1 MLAATAAIAGQGLG
15 EEVALVTDGRF
26 SGATRGLCVGHVAPE
41 AVAGGPIALVEE
53 GDEIVLDVDQRTI
66 DLLVPDAEIEARHA
80 RWTPMKPR
88 YETGALAKYAKLVG
102 SASGAVCR

>member
-15 EEVALVTDGRF
+15 EEVALVTDGRLAPR
-26 SGATRGLCVGHVAPE
+26 SASASATSPPKRSQTYRPGRRGRR
-41 AVAGGPIALVEE
+41 
-53 GDEIVLDVDQRTI
+53 DVLDVDQRTI

-80 RWTPMKPR
+80 RWTSMKPR

-102 SASGAVCR
+102 SASEGAVCR